1 MPFEWVRLDKIE
13 DFVWNFVMAVV
24 KSPQQLLDAEIKS
37 QKESNAFKERSIP
50 EELKVKEDELR
61 RLRKPMI
68 GVHP

>member
-1 MPFEWVRLDKIE
+1 
-13 DFVWNFVMAVV
+13 MAVV

-61 RLRKPMI
+61 RTKEANDWGAPLRLDRKN
-68 GVHP
+68 